1 MKKPLFL
8 TVVLALMLQATS
20 FGQSIKLNN
29 EDDPGSAMLE
39 VSSASKGILI
49 PNISLTGTTDATTIA
64 SPAVSLLVYNTASLS
79 DIIPGYYYNSGTA
92 ISPVWRRLSTGTDGQ
107 GGVTTAGSNVTIT
120 GAGTGLDPYVVNA
133 TYNEL
138 PGGLDGQVL
147 TMVGTT
153 PTWITK
159 SPCAVVI
166 GEYYA
171 GGIVFI
177 KMNLAV
183 TVLLQ
188 LPQTS
193 LTLHGALME
202 F

>member
-1 MKKPLFL
+1 
-8 TVVLALMLQATS
+8 MLQATS

-166 GEYYA
+166 
-171 GGIVFI
+171 
-177 KMNLAV
+177 
-183 TVLLQ
+183 
-188 LPQTS
+188 
-193 LTLHGALME
+193 
-202 F
+202 